1 MAKKKYTFYLD
12 KKFDNFL
19 SPFRFYKSTLV
30 EIALEILF
38 EKIQKQ
44 QMIQIMIEAQNTE
57 DFKKKIKELFKGG
70 SNDNTIQNEPYFK
83 HHQEQKP
90 ERKSKDEILKRF
102 KDFL

>member
-12 KKFDNFL
+12 EKFDKFL

-30 EIALEILF
+30 ETALELLF

-44 QMIQIMIEAQNTE
+44 QMIQIMVEAQNTE
-57 DFKKKIKELFKGG
+57 DFKKKIKEFFKG
-70 SNDNTIQNEPYFK
+70 SNNDNIQNKPYSER
-83 HHQEQKP
+83 HQERP
-90 ERKSKDEILKRF
+90 KSKDEILKRF